1 MNILGPA
8 SDNDIS
14 SFLAHAWQLQHQE
27 RAFGGGPFVDTTN
40 SVANFCGPH
49 LDSLGYT
56 NADLMSGLRIQGE
69 DITVLFL
76 NQALEYFQKSL
87 YNFVVQY
94 LLAYRGLSTWAEITN
109 YYSSFFSIHALLC
122 LQGRTLTRL
131 TLGATESRCHVFA
144 INFLTHEYV
153 ICKKGINTKGGE
165 HAAPWNRYYEIYDK
179 YTHPVND
186 FEVIYKRAYVPDP
199 IDELSSRHQLNYA
212 LFQGFQEIIDH
223 RQMEEFKASYL
234 AAVASP
240 KVGTDRDA
248 CLVTLKALVTD
259 PFFQYFARVALRLL
273 FAADIFKR
281 LILVNPNLKAAWE
294 RRLPLWRQ
302 FSLIS
307 FSDPAQNFLEDLP
320 RLLGQ
325 A

>member
-14 SFLAHAWQLQHQE
+14 SFMAHAWQLGHQE
-27 RAFGGGPFVDTTN
+27 TAFSARPFTDTTD
-40 SVANFCGPH
+40 SVASFCGAH
-49 LDSLGYT
+49 LGSVGHTVANLQP
-56 NADLMSGLRIQGE
+56 GLKVQGE

-131 TLGATESRCHVFA
+131 TLGAVESRCHVFA
-144 INFLTHEYV
+144 LNFLTHEYV

-165 HAAPWNRYYEIYDK
+165 HAAPWNRYYEVYDK
-179 YTHPVND
+179 YTHPVSD

-223 RQMEEFKASYL
+223 RQMEEFKTSYL

-240 KVGTDRDA
+240 GAGTDYDA
-248 CLVTLKALVTD
+248 CLVTLRALVTD

-281 LILVNPNLKAAWE
+281 LILVNPNLKVEWE
-294 RRLPLWRQ
+294 RRLPLWRH
-302 FSLIS
+302 FSFVS
-307 FSDPAQNFLEDLP
+307 FSEPPKNIFEDLP
-320 RLLGQ
+320 HLLGQ
-325 A
+325 V

>member
-1 MNILGPA
+1 MNILGSA
-8 SDNDIS
+8 SESDVS
-14 SFLAHAWQLQHQE
+14 SFLAHAWQLRHQE
-27 RAFGGGPFVDTTN
+27 AAFSARPFTGTTD
-40 SVANFCGPH
+40 SVASCCATH
-49 LDSLGYT
+49 LGSSGHT
-56 NADLMSGLRIQGE
+56 VADLQPGLKIQGE

-94 LLAYRGLSTWAEITN
+94 LLAYKGLSTWAEITN

-131 TLGATESRCHVFA
+131 FLGAKEHRCHVFA
-144 INFLTHEYV
+144 TDLLAHEYI
-153 ICKKGINTKGGE
+153 ICKKGTGTKGGE

-179 YTHPVND
+179 YNHPINE
-186 FEVIYKRAYVPDP
+186 FEVIYKRLHIPDP

-212 LFQGFQEIIDH
+212 LFQGFQEIIDS
-223 RQMEEFKASYL
+223 RQMVEFKASYL
-234 AAVASP
+234 AAIASP
-240 KVGTDRDA
+240 SVGISGDTY
-248 CLVTLKALVTD
+248 LVTLKALVTD

-281 LILVNPNLKAAWE
+281 LILVNQNLKTEWE
-294 RRLPLWRQ
+294 RRLPLWSQ
-302 FSLIS
+302 FSFIS
-307 FSDPAQNFLEDLP
+307 FSNPPLNFFEDLP
-320 RLLGQ
+320 QLLGQ